1 MLVDG
6 RGIADA
12 GILKTDPVG
21 EDLVDT
27 PIYQM
32 LNRLSVFGLAWY
44 YDEDVLYITSREEA
58 EQRRTMLP
66 YNVGDLFDLGFE
78 ADSLIET
85 IVRTIEPESWEEVG
99 GSGVI
104 NLIGDVIFV
113 RQNEPIHRQV
123 KGLLQALRRHGRQT
137 YVAEPPAHTEIR
149 SALKGKATVTFEG
162 IPIQEAIDQ
171 LIQEVKLD
179 IRLDLQSVET
189 VGVRE
194 RTPVGV
200 SLKNTPI
207 EVILQALLNDLD
219 LTWILRDG
227 VVWIVAADEAETV
240 RKTAV
245 YDVRDLCRDAEESL
259 ALQTAIASQDC
270 ENWEECGGVGTMAAP
285 KPGILVLYNTES
297 SLTLVLELLEAYRVA
312 LRGSKPRQMKGSD
325 PDEVITVFYRLESP
339 VAEGLMALLPDFVE
353 TETWKTAER
362 DEAIGTIRMTASN
375 SDLSSVPGKKTS
387 EGGTGVSLV
396 SRANS
401 VLIIQQTRRC
411 HEEIRQIVQ
420 RVQQGD
426 PDPRYEGQGGGL
438 GGGMGGGFGGGY
450 FNIQDSP
457 SRPAKQ

>member
-1 MLVDG
+1 M
-6 RGIADA
+6 
-12 GILKTDPVG
+12 
-21 EDLVDT
+21 
-27 PIYQM
+27 
-32 LNRLSVFGLAWY
+32 
-44 YDEDVLYITSREEA
+44 
-58 EQRRTMLP
+58 
-66 YNVGDLFDLGFE
+66 
-78 ADSLIET
+78 
-85 IVRTIEPESWEEVG
+85 
-99 GSGVI
+99 
-104 NLIGDVIFV
+104 IGDVIFV

-353 TETWKTAER
+353 PETWKTAER